1 MCIYFWLRW
10 LEGLQ
15 PTRTQASRPPSGPL
29 PPPDLA
35 LQLPSLA
42 GSQEAVVVR
51 MEIAL
56 QLQSIQQHLKD
67 LLKATMVTMTRPLP
81 VQRQLKDW
89 GRAQPKKGPA
99 PTCWGTSK

>member
-1 MCIYFWLRW
+1 MCVYFQLRR

-15 PTRTQASRPPSGPL
+15 PTPHPSHPAALWPSGPL

-35 LQLPSLA
+35 PQLPSLA

-56 QLQSIQQHLKD
+56 QLQSIQQHRKD
-67 LLKATMVTMTRPLP
+67 LLKASMVTMTHPLP

-89 GRAQPKKGPA
+89 GRAQPEKGPA
-99 PTCWGTSK
+99 PTC